1 VKVEPR
7 LAADGAAVEAVEP
20 TERLPPHDCGALAT
34 WLPFEPPFEKPGED
48 ARPVNADV
56 PLDGAARMPCA
67 LPGTIAVEAG
77 PRPFMPVLPLKD
89 AARAGAA
96 AP

>member
-1 VKVEPR
+1 MKVEPLR
-7 LAADGAAVEAVEP
+7 LAVEGVEVP
-20 TERLPPHDCGALAT
+20 IERLPPNACGALAT

-48 ARPVNADV
+48 ARPVKADV

-77 PRPFMPVLPLKD
+77 LRPLKVLLPLNE